1 MCDRPRWNRL
11 CNDRNALIHSVEKT
25 HALSGHWLMTSYNKR
40 MDTANGIPEEYAVCF
55 LNRMQVP
62 LRTPVPHRICSYSG
76 CQKEFHS
83 DTLHSLQCSEV
94 ESSQGRIKNLANAI
108 ERNASSNILTSDGF
122 KCVKVQQD
130 ITGDLL
136 LSPRGLEQRRNKN
149 KTCSISDTY
158 CLTEGGVRHIDYTI
172 RNGLANDHPIEVS
185 KKSKAIMPDDIAS
198 RGEAI
203 KLDNYV
209 KHYGEDAKSDT
220 LCIMGFSH
228 NGAWGKLACQNLK
241 KLFKAG
247 SWWKSENRRIQQ
259 KIRFVCGIS
268 STIACKTARYQLQLI
283 KRAETRA
290 RTDIVYRGAD
300 CPEFSPLTEAS
311 RIESDSLSSS
321 LSDDVNSVCVNSVVF
336 NGSPAGFPL

>member
-1 MCDRPRWNRL
+1 
-11 CNDRNALIHSVEKT
+11 
-25 HALSGHWLMTSYNKR
+25 
-40 MDTANGIPEEYAVCF
+40 
-55 LNRMQVP
+55 
-62 LRTPVPHRICSYSG
+62 
-76 CQKEFHS
+76 
-83 DTLHSLQCSEV
+83 
-94 ESSQGRIKNLANAI
+94 
-108 ERNASSNILTSDGF
+108 
-122 KCVKVQQD
+122 
-130 ITGDLL
+130 
-136 LSPRGLEQRRNKN
+136 
-149 KTCSISDTY
+149 
-158 CLTEGGVRHIDYTI
+158 
-172 RNGLANDHPIEVS
+172 
-185 KKSKAIMPDDIAS
+185 MPDDIAS

-290 RTDIVYRGAD
+290 RADIVYSGAD